1 MYLDKDYY
9 LYDFYNER
17 ESWGFY
23 TETEKLDSL
32 TSSIKNE
39 KEKLNYLLT
48 ARNWTCPSSFIAKCP
63 AADQSSRD
71 TARNLHLYEIE
82 TSFYKYLCFNTE
94 R

>member
-48 ARNWTCPSSFIAKCP
+48 ARNWTCPSSFIAKSLKE
-63 AADQSSRD
+63 D
-71 TARNLHLYEIE
+71 I
-82 TSFYKYLCFNTE
+82 TSLKLE
-94 R
+94 K